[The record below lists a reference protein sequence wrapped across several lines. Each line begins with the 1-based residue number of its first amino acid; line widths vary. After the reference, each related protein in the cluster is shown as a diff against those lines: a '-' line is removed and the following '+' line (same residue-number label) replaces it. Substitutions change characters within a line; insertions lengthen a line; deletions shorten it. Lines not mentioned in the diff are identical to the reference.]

1 MRPTT
6 YWDSAPYWLTAGEPR
21 AHLPHVEIAA
31 LDTTDPRL
39 WPELTPKSDGPANH
53 RHAQLLAAE
62 YARHTARGRDVVFDF
77 VHDLGRSKFYWGVAD
92 GGKAD
97 YADWQEVPSDWTPSE
112 RRAV

>member
-1 MRPTT
+1 MTPF
-6 YWDSAPYWLTAGEPR
+6 WDSAPYWLLAGEPR

-31 LDTTDPRL
+31 FDAVAAKAT
-39 WPELTPKSDGPANH
+39 NH

-62 YARHTARGRDVVFDF
+62 HARHTARGRDVVFDF
-77 VHDLGRSKFYWGVAD
+77 VHALGRSKFYWGVAG

-97 YADWQEVPSDWTPSE
+97 YADWQEVPLDWTPSE